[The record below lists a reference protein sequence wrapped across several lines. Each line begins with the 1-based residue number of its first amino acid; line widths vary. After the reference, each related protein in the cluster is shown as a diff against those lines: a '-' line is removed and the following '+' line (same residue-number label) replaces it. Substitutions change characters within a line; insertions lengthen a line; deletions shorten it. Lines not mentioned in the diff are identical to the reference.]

1 MSIDHDTLQK
11 ILWMELLRIVSL
23 KGYDQGTR
31 NLHAAFTEMR
41 TYGTNIAR
49 LDSGKFALR
58 PVFNSNDAKGTG
70 WKSQEDYEAWKLHNL
85 KPYHEKLIEC
95 LTSLYCG
102 ALADAEQVERIRDAL
117 FSDDSKGFVRL
128 KSAALDGEV
137 VVIARDYQA
146 GQKAPKGAVVYTLTE
161 LGNLRDCPPTVK
173 DLRAIHEAKKLFK
186 GTVMEG

>member
-1 MSIDHDTLQK
+1 MDNAQLQE
-11 ILWMELLRIVSL
+11 ILWSELLRIVSL

-31 NLHAAFTEMR
+31 NLHAAFIEMR

-58 PVFNSNDAKGTG
+58 PVLGGGG
-70 WKSQEDYEAWKLHNL
+70 WKSQEDYDAWKLHNL